1 VPPVSVPSGTA
12 EGLRRSVCSFG
23 LRLKVRFPP
32 GPTIASVIALVVL
45 CVGFPDHARAQAVL
59 TFAAKRAEDALGIP
73 HSYLRITGTTESG
86 EGIHRTFG
94 YMPVEQSSFLALG
107 DRVRGAVIDE
117 PEAGIEWD
125 RVTPFLS
132 VQVPDKTLDAVIV
145 RFRYWNENR
154 NGGYD
159 AYSQNCIAFL
169 ADIAR
174 TAGLRVPPGSHLSP
188 SGFLSELA
196 ELNPPGTLPG
206 ILTAPVANPAPAD
219 QPDANTPDTPAPAPP
234 DLQASV
240 P

>member
-1 VPPVSVPSGTA
+1 MSLLALLV
-12 EGLRRSVCSFG
+12 GLSISSE
-23 LRLKVRFPP
+23 
-32 GPTIASVIALVVL
+32 A
-45 CVGFPDHARAQAVL
+45 DAQVVL

-94 YMPVEQSSFLALG
+94 YMPVEESSFLALG
-107 DRVRGAVIDE
+107 DRVRGAVLDE

-132 VQVPDKTLDAVIV
+132 VQVPDTTLDAVIV

-159 AYSQNCIAFL
+159 AYVQNCLAFL

-174 TAGLRVPPGSHLSP
+174 TIGLKVPPGSHLSP
-188 SGFLSELA
+188 SGFLGELA
-196 ELNPPGTLPG
+196 ELNPPGSLPG
-206 ILTAPVANPAPAD
+206 ILTAPVANPSPEDLAPEQADEPPAITAEPPTLAAEPVAAPA
-219 QPDANTPDTPAPAPP
+219 
-234 DLQASV
+234 
-240 P
+240 